1 MGLIFDVQRF
11 CIHDG
16 PGIRTTVFF
25 KGCPLR
31 CKWCSNPESQSMTT
45 EFMFSAERCIAA
57 AAARRPVRRMRRTLM
72 SSFQRADVC
81 TAENVQML
89 VLQKR

>member
-1 MGLIFDVQRF
+1 
-11 CIHDG
+11 
-16 PGIRTTVFF
+16 
-25 KGCPLR
+25 
-31 CKWCSNPESQSMTT
+31 MTT
-45 EFMFSAERCIAA
+45 EFMFSAERVL
-57 AAARRPVRRMRRTLM
+57 ARQRQGGLSGACARTLM